1 MAGGWKRDEDDAAQT
16 EGGGEGP
23 YEELLWGKQQ
33 CSPRQPRLPV
43 VWICT
48 FIPSLLLQW
57 KMKTQTL
64 MFQKTRDL
72 GATWR
77 SVILLSR
84 GLRGTASW
92 QVCSRNLT
100 WSSWLRALYIVTI
113 CPAFIFPDWLSFNIY
128 ITQCSQG
135 RYFLTAA
142 LDLRS
147 KTKQKENTWRHL
159 QYKYMLKI
167 AKNKIF
173 ILIIYGQN
181 RKYIQYFH

>member
-16 EGGGEGP
+16 EGGGKGP

-33 CSPRQPRLPV
+33 CSPRQSRLPV

-57 KMKTQTL
+57 KMKTRTL

-159 QYKYMLKI
+159 QYKYMLKRLSLWI
-167 AKNKIF
+167 SAHAI
-173 ILIIYGQN
+173 QN
-181 RKYIQYFH
+181 